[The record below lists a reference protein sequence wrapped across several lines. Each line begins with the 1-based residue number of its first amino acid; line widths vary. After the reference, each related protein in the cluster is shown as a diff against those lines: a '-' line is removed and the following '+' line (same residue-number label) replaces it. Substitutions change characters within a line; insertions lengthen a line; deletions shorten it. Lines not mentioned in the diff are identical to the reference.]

1 MAAAVWSHLGE
12 QALEVIEQDGPARI
26 YFVREPHWVS
36 YPRAQQVLG
45 LLQDLLERPRVPR
58 APCFLLLGA
67 TNNGK
72 TALMQRFCD
81 RHPFQDDG
89 RGNGHLPV
97 FYLSAPPVA
106 DEKRFYDA
114 VLEAM
119 DVRRTCTTVATA
131 QANVIR
137 IFRALGVKVLLIDE
151 IQHLVAAGAIRSR
164 QMMNVLK
171 YMSNDL
177 QINIMGAGVQT
188 AFHALQS
195 DDQMANRFKP
205 VILPKWELNEEFL
218 QLLASFELLLPLR
231 KASNLTDKALA
242 VKLHGMVGGKIG
254 ELATLLADAA
264 VEAIA
269 TGEER
274 ITLPSIR
281 RLGWVSPDERKHA
294 AEGLG

>member
-1 MAAAVWSHLGE
+1 MATAWPHLGE
-12 QALEVIEQDGPARI
+12 QAQAVVEQDDPARI
-26 YFVREPHWVS
+26 YFIREPHWVS
-36 YPRAQQVLG
+36 YPKAQQVLG
-45 LLQDLLERPRVPR
+45 LLEDLLERPRVPR
-58 APCFLLLGA
+58 APCYVLMGA

-72 TALMQRFCD
+72 TALFQRFCD
-81 RHPFQDDG
+81 RHAFQDDG
-89 RGNGHLPV
+89 RGNGCLPV
-97 FYLSAPPVA
+97 FYISAPPVA

-119 DVRRTCTTVATA
+119 DVRRTSSTVAIA

-137 IFRALGVKVLLIDE
+137 IFRALGVRVLLIDE

-177 QINIMGAGVQT
+177 QISIIGAGVQS
-188 AFHALQS
+188 AFNALQS

-205 VILPKWELNEEFL
+205 VVLPRWELNEEFL

-231 KASNLTDKALA
+231 KPSNLTDKDMA

-264 VEAIA
+264 VDAIRS
-269 TGEER
+269 GQEC
-274 ITLPSIR
+274 ITPKTIR
-281 RLGWVSPDERKHA
+281 QLGWVSPEARKHA
-294 AEGLG
+294 VEGLG

>member
-1 MAAAVWSHLGE
+1 MAAAWSHLGE
-12 QALEVIEQDGPARI
+12 QAQTVVEQDDQERI
-26 YFVREPHWVS
+26 CFIREPHWVS
-36 YPRAQQVLG
+36 YPKAQRVLG

-58 APCFLLLGA
+58 APCYLLLGA

-72 TALMQRFCD
+72 TALFQRFCE
-81 RHPFQDDG
+81 RHPFEDDG
-89 RGNGHLPV
+89 RGNGCLPV
-97 FYLSAPPVA
+97 FCISAPPIA

-114 VLEAM
+114 VLETM
-119 DVRRTCTTVATA
+119 DVRRASSTVANA

-137 IFRALGVKVLLIDE
+137 IFRALGVRILLIDE

-177 QINIMGAGVQT
+177 QISIIGAGVQS
-188 AFHALQS
+188 AFNALQS

-205 VILPKWELNEEFL
+205 VVLPRWDLNEEFL

-231 KASNLTDKALA
+231 KPSNLTDKEIA
-242 VKLHGMVGGKIG
+242 VKLHGMIGGKIG

-264 VEAIA
+264 VEAIHS
-269 TGEER
+269 GQER
-274 ITLPSIR
+274 ITSKALR
-281 RLGWVSPDERKHA
+281 QLGWVSPEARKHS